1 MNNYYEKI
9 IKDACFLV
17 TGGAGFIGSNIVE
30 QILYLG
36 YKVKVLDNFSTGKR
50 ENITEFLKN
59 SNFELIEGDI
69 RDIDTCRKACK
80 DVDYVIHQAA
90 WGSVPRSIEMPVLY
104 DDINVKGHLNMMQAA
119 RESNVKKFVYAS
131 SSAVYGDDP
140 ILPKQEGSEGKVISP
155 YALTKRINEEYADLY
170 YRLYGLET
178 VGLRYFNVFGK
189 RQDPN
194 GAYAA
199 VIPKFVKE
207 LLDGIQPVI
216 YGDGET
222 SRDFVFIDNVVE
234 ANLKACIACKEASG
248 RAFNIGYGEK
258 TSLND
263 LYKKLSE
270 LLEKND
276 ISPSY
281 EKEREG
287 DIKHSTASIE
297 KAKEILKYNPQY
309 SVNEGLE
316 LTIDWY
322 KNNL

>member
-1 MNNYYEKI
+1 MNNCIEFPKGTS
-9 IKDACFLV
+9 FLV

-30 QILYLG
+30 KILYLG

-59 SNFELIEGDI
+59 SNFDLIEGDI

-119 RESNVKKFVYAS
+119 RENNVKKFVYAS

-207 LLDGIQPVI
+207 LLGGIQPVI

-222 SRDFVFIDNVVE
+222 SRDFIFIDNVVE
-234 ANLKACIACKEASG
+234 ANLKACIATSEASG
-248 RAFNIGYGEK
+248 KAFNIGYGEK

-270 LLEKND
+270 LLEKTD
-276 ISPSY
+276 ISPRY

>member
-1 MNNYYEKI
+1 MNNCIEFPKGTS
-9 IKDACFLV
+9 FLV

-30 QILYLG
+30 KILYLG
-36 YKVKVLDNFSTGKR
+36 RKVKVLDNFSTGKR

-207 LLDGIQPVI
+207 LLGGIQPVI

-234 ANLKACIACKEASG
+234 ANLKACIACKDASG

-276 ISPSY
+276 ISPRY

-287 DIKHSTASIE
+287 DIKHSTASID
-297 KAKEILKYNPQY
+297 KAKEILKYSPQY

>member
-1 MNNYYEKI
+1 MNNCIEFPKGTS
-9 IKDACFLV
+9 FLV

-30 QILYLG
+30 KILYLG

-59 SNFELIEGDI
+59 SNFDLIEGDI

-90 WGSVPRSIEMPVLY
+90 WGSVPRSIEMPLLY
-104 DDINVKGHLNMMQAA
+104 NDINVKGHLNMMQAA
-119 RESNVKKFVYAS
+119 RENNVKKFVYAS

-234 ANLKACIACKEASG
+234 ANLKACIATSEASG
-248 RAFNIGYGEK
+248 KAFNIGYGQK

-270 LLEKND
+270 LLEKID
-276 ISPSY
+276 ISPRY

-287 DIKHSTASIE
+287 DIKHSTASIDR
-297 KAKEILKYNPQY
+297 AKEVLKYNPQY

>member
-1 MNNYYEKI
+1 MNNCIEFPKGTS
-9 IKDACFLV
+9 FLV

-30 QILYLG
+30 KILYLG
-36 YKVKVLDNFSTGKR
+36 HKVKVLDNFSTGKR
-50 ENITEFLKN
+50 ENIAEFLKKT
-59 SNFELIEGDI
+59 NFELIEGDI
-69 RDIDTCRKACK
+69 RDINTCRTACK

-119 RESNVKKFVYAS
+119 RENNVKKFVYAS

-207 LLDGIQPVI
+207 LLGGIQPVI

-222 SRDFVFIDNVVE
+222 SRDFIFIDNVVE
-234 ANLKACIACKEASG
+234 ANLKACIATSEASG
-248 RAFNIGYGEK
+248 KAFNIGYGEK

-270 LLEKND
+270 LLEKTD
-276 ISPSY
+276 ISPRY

>member
-1 MNNYYEKI
+1 MNNCIEFPKGTS
-9 IKDACFLV
+9 FLV

-30 QILYLG
+30 KILYLG
-36 YKVKVLDNFSTGKR
+36 HKVKVLDNFSTGKR
-50 ENITEFLKN
+50 ENIAEFLKK

-287 DIKHSTASIE
+287 DIKHSTASID
-297 KAKEILKYNPQY
+297 KAKEILKYSPQY

>member
-1 MNNYYEKI
+1 MNNCIEFPKGTS
-9 IKDACFLV
+9 FLV

-30 QILYLG
+30 KILYLG
-36 YKVKVLDNFSTGKR
+36 HKVKVLDNFSTGKR
-50 ENITEFLKN
+50 ENIAEFLKK

-69 RDIDTCRKACK
+69 RDINTCRTACK

-119 RESNVKKFVYAS
+119 RENNVKKFVYAS

-207 LLDGIQPVI
+207 LLGGIQPVI

-222 SRDFVFIDNVVE
+222 SRDFIFIDNVVE
-234 ANLKACIACKEASG
+234 ANLKACIATSEASG
-248 RAFNIGYGEK
+248 KAFNIGYGEK

-270 LLEKND
+270 LLEKID
-276 ISPSY
+276 ISPRY

-287 DIKHSTASIE
+287 DIKHSTASIDR
-297 KAKEILKYNPQY
+297 AKEVLKYNPQY

>member
-234 ANLKACIACKEASG
+234 ANLKACIATSEASG
-248 RAFNIGYGEK
+248 KAFNIGYGEK